1 MQRID
6 TQVRSSGEYATDKNN
21 FFVYN
26 LKIYFFK
33 LSQLNLMRIWNRL
46 Y

>member
-6 TQVRSSGEYATDKNN
+6 TQVRSSGEYATGENN

-33 LSQLNLMRIWNRL
+33 LSQLNLMRIWNRF